1 MVKLKILTARVF
13 LVSLLVLI
21 GGCAG
26 AQSPHTDA
34 SEPVAYEHI
43 VRHDP
48 NFSIHVVKIDLKD
61 PRVSM
66 RVSRGGPDP
75 DGNGPWLTTLMPTS
89 EIAAREKFDLAI
101 NGDFFDVEAT
111 KDIEGRNTGYVRGKS
126 AAPVGTAMT
135 DGVLW
140 HQAARARPY
149 LEFTTA
155 KVAKIL
161 DGEQPIGPAAREIV
175 GGSNIIVRDGRAVL
189 FEGAF
194 ATNRHP
200 RTVVGIDS
208 SGTQLT
214 FFVVDGREPQL
225 SIGMTLAELSDEM
238 IRLGCTTAINLDGGG
253 STTLVWRS
261 AETKKLVVLNSP
273 SDTKER
279 SVADVLG
286 VTVNG
291 ALPKIK

>member
-1 MVKLKILTARVF
+1 MTRFRIFAACCVW
-13 LVSLLVLI
+13 VSLN
-21 GGCAG
+21 GCAVG
-26 AQSPHTDA
+26 QLPRTNLST
-34 SEPVAYEHI
+34 PVAYEHI

-48 NFSIHVVKIDLKD
+48 NYSIHIVRIDLKD
-61 PRVSM
+61 PRVSVH
-66 RVSRGGPDP
+66 VSRGGPDP
-75 DGNGPWLTTLMPTS
+75 DGDGPWLTTLMPTS
-89 EIAAREKFDLAI
+89 EIAEREKFDVAI
-101 NGDFFDVEAT
+101 NGDFFDAEST
-111 KDIEGRNTGYVRGKS
+111 RDIEGRNTGYVRGKF

-149 LEFTTA
+149 LELTGA

-161 DGEQPIGPAAREIV
+161 DGQQPIDPAAREIV
-175 GGSNIIVRDGRAVL
+175 GGSNIIVRDGRAVP
-189 FEGAF
+189 FTGAF

-238 IRLGCTTAINLDGGG
+238 IRLGCASAINLDGGG
-253 STTLVWRS
+253 STTLVCRS
-261 AETKKLVVLNSP
+261 PETKKLVVLNSP

-286 VTVNG
+286 VTLNG